1 MFYDLREDP
10 FDPEDQK
17 ILDRAA
23 ARLQA
28 ANAITPARPVVD
40 PWEAWASQQVQ
51 IFSKCLEAA
60 VKHMPQASAEDKRH
74 AATVVYGRAAAQ
86 AVAA

>member
-1 MFYDLREDP
+1 MFYELREAP
-10 FDPEDQK
+10 FDAEDQL

-28 ANAITPARPVVD
+28 ANAITPRPVVD

-51 IFSKCLEAA
+51 IFSKCLDAA
-60 VKHMPQASAEDKRH
+60 VRHMPQASAEDKRH
-74 AATVVYGRAAAQ
+74 VATVIYGRATAQ
-86 AVAA
+86 AVA

>member
-10 FDPEDQK
+10 FDQEDQL

-28 ANAITPARPVVD
+28 ANAITPRPGMD

-74 AATVVYGRAAAQ
+74 AATVVYGQAAAQ